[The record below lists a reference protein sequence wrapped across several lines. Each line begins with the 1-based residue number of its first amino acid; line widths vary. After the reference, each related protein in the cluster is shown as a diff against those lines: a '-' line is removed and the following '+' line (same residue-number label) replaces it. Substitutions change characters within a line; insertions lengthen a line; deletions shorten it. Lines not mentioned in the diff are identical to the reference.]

1 MLNLVDV
8 FFGLVLFLLLGHLFG
23 RSAMEYMRG
32 PVVRCQLQNAESFMA
47 RVGRGLSGP
56 ERLSPSGGAFNKTY
70 FNATTNGCTAT
81 IYIYIYR
88 LRKNRTTRC

>member
-1 MLNLVDV
+1 
-8 FFGLVLFLLLGHLFG
+8 
-23 RSAMEYMRG
+23 MEYMRG

-81 IYIYIYR
+81 IYIYIDSAKTE
-88 LRKNRTTRC
+88 LRGVETDPISSNFDIMFFFY